1 MYNKKEVNYLL
12 NKIKNGYLSN
22 KQALKVK
29 NNIIDAINNNEAN
42 AGDRKLLNTIEE
54 YINSFNNY
62 IKESINKEQK
72 EEYLLYIKLLKTN
85 EYKLT
90 TIKNNKIRAIKES
103 RINYLKNILN
113 TLAEEYKISNTDR
126 YSLKFYGMLTR
137 EVEDI
142 KNIISIEDLNR
153 SWENKIRHNYRC

>member
-42 AGDRKLLNTIEE
+42 VGDRKVLATINN
-54 YINSFNNY
+54 YLDSFNNY

-153 SWENKIRHNYRC
+153 SWENKIRHNYGC

>member
-1 MYNKKEVNYLL
+1 MYNKKEVNCLL
-12 NKIKNGYLSN
+12 NKIKSGSLSN

-29 NNIIDAINNNEAN
+29 SNILDAISNNEAN
-42 AGDRKLLNTIEE
+42 TGDSKVLATINNYLE
-54 YINSFNNY
+54 SFNNY

-90 TIKNNKIRAIKES
+90 TVKNNKIRAIKES
-103 RINYLKNILN
+103 RMNYLKDRLNIL
-113 TLAEEYKISNTDR
+113 ADEYKISNTDR
-126 YSLKFYGMLTR
+126 YSLKFYGMLTG

-142 KNIISIEDLNR
+142 KGIISIEDLNR
-153 SWENKIRHNYRC
+153 SWENKIRHNYGC